1 MPNSTPSIGTTLA
14 CATAS
19 PATYDA
25 SGYGA
30 LTFTDIGKVASI
42 SARGDTHAEIT
53 PPADLAT
60 GRVTPRKGAVS
71 GGNITVTVHTED
83 YADGGQDL
91 IRTAAAAMSDAAAL
105 SFEETDRAGNIRY
118 WEAEVHSYR
127 FIEASENSYNGI
139 EFGMLVHTAIVVSEA

>member
-1 MPNSTPSIGTTLA
+1 MPVSTPSIGTTLA
-14 CATAS
+14 CSTAS

-30 LTFTDIGKVASI
+30 LTFTDIGKIASI
-42 SARGDTHAEIT
+42 SERGDSHNEIT

-60 GRVTPRKGAVS
+60 GRITPRKGAVS

-91 IRTAAAAMSDAAAL
+91 IRTAAAAINDDAIL

-118 WEAEVHSYR
+118 WEGEVHSFR
-127 FIEASENSYNGI
+127 WIEASADSYAGCSFGI
-139 EFGMLVHTAIVVSEA
+139 LVHTATVVDEA

>member
-1 MPNSTPSIGTTLA
+1 MAVSTPSIGTTLA

-42 SARGDTHAEIT
+42 SARGDSHAEIT

-60 GRVTPRKGAVS
+60 GRITPRKGAVN
-71 GGNITVTVHTED
+71 GGNIEVTIHTES
-83 YADGGQDL
+83 YADAGQDL
-91 IRTAAAAMSDAAAL
+91 IRTAAAAINDDAIL

-118 WEAEVHSYR
+118 FEGEVHSYQ
-127 FIEASENSYNGI
+127 FIEASESSYAGVSFGI
-139 EFGMLVHTAIVVSEA
+139 LVHTAIVVDEA